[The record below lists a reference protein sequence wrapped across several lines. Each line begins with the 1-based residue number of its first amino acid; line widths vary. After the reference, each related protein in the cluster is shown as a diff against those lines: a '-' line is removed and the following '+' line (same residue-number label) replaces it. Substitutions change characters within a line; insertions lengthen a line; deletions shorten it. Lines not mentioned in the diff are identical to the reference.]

1 MAILAVSGAQ
11 LRLVKPD
18 VSAEIAQPAQEPVA
32 GPMHFGRPDAV
43 LKEAARR
50 VRAGFDQAYPPS
62 TKSNQHLEAQ
72 TNLPSAIADA
82 ITAYRAGGL
91 YDATETG
98 ALVDAAKQVGL
109 CA

>member
-43 LKEAARR
+43 LKEAAR
-50 VRAGFDQAYPPS
+50 VRAGFDQAYSPS
-62 TKSNQHLEAQ
+62 PKSNPHLQAQ